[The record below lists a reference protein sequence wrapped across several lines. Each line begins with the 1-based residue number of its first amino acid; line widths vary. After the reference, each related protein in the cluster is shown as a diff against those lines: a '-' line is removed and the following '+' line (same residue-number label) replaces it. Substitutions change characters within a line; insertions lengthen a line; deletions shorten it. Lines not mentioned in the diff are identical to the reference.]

1 MPSPPYSPPLPPAP
15 RTGLRVAVLLSAP
28 WVVAEDLSLDGVE
41 IREVRRYALWRRR
54 ELQWQHV
61 TPETLPMLLGEGKVD
76 LAIGGLR
83 ATPELKASARTARFS
98 NHRLDKDQCPRS
110 RGFRHVW
117 AVPRGAQREWAA
129 VNAYLQVVR
138 HRPVFAASR

>member
-1 MPSPPYSPPLPPAP
+1 MRSTCSRPLP
-15 RTGLRVAVLLSAP
+15 RTELRVAVLLSAP
-28 WVVAEDLSLDGVE
+28 WVVAADLSLDGVE

-54 ELQWQHV
+54 ELQWQPV
-61 TPETLPMLLGEGKVD
+61 TPDTLPVLLGKGQVD

-83 ATPELKASARTARFS
+83 ATPDLTASARLARFS
-98 NHRLDKDQCPRS
+98 EHRLDKELCPHS

-117 AVPRGAQREWAA
+117 AVPRGARREWAA

-138 HRPVFAASR
+138 HRPVFADTPLA

>member
-1 MPSPPYSPPLPPAP
+1 MLSTPPCPSPLAE
-15 RTGLRVAVLLSAP
+15 LRVAVMLDPP
-28 WVVAEDLSLDGVE
+28 WVVADELSLDGVE

-61 TPETLPMLLGEGKVD
+61 TRETLPALLDGGQVH

-83 ATPELKASARTARFS
+83 ATPDLSAAARLARFS
-98 NHRLDKDQCPRS
+98 EHRLDKELCPRS

-117 AVPRGAQREWAA
+117 AVPRHARREWAA

-138 HRPVFAASR
+138 HRPVFAETSVA

>member
-1 MPSPPYSPPLPPAP
+1 MLPTPSRQLP
-15 RTGLRVAVLLSAP
+15 RSELRVAVLLSAP
-28 WVVAEDLSLDGVE
+28 WVVAEELSLDGVE
-41 IREVRRYALWRRR
+41 IREVRRYALWRQR

-61 TPETLPMLLGEGKVD
+61 TRESLAALLDEGQVH

-83 ATPELKASARTARFS
+83 ATPELTAAARLARFS
-98 NHRLDKDQCPRS
+98 EHRLDKHLCPRS

-117 AVPRGAQREWAA
+117 AVPRGARREWAA

-138 HRPVFAASR
+138 HRPAFAEAAMA

>member
-1 MPSPPYSPPLPPAP
+1 MLSTPCRQPP
-15 RTGLRVAVLLSAP
+15 RTELRVAVLLSAP
-28 WVVAEDLSLDGVE
+28 WVVAEELSLDGVE
-41 IREVRRYALWRRR
+41 IREVRRYALWRQR

-61 TPETLPMLLGEGKVD
+61 THESLSALLVEGRVH

-83 ATPELKASARTARFS
+83 ATPELTASARVARFS
-98 NHRLDKDQCPRS
+98 EHRLDKHLCPRS

-117 AVPRGAQREWAA
+117 AVPRCARREWAA

-138 HRPVFAASR
+138 HRPVFAEASMA

>member
-1 MPSPPYSPPLPPAP
+1 MLSPSSHPAP
-15 RTGLRVAVLLSAP
+15 RAELRVAVLLSAP
-28 WVVAEDLSLDGVE
+28 WAVAEDLSLDGVE
-41 IREVRRYALWRRR
+41 IREVRRYALWRGR
-54 ELQWQHV
+54 ELKWQHV
-61 TPETLPMLLGEGKVD
+61 TPETLPVLLGEGKVD

-83 ATPELKASARTARFS
+83 ATPELTASARTARFS
-98 NHRLDKDQCPRS
+98 EQRLDKDKCPQS

-138 HRPVFAASR
+138 HRQVFADTCLA

>member
-1 MPSPPYSPPLPPAP
+1 
-15 RTGLRVAVLLSAP
+15 VAVLLSPP
-28 WVVAEDLSLDGVE
+28 WVVAEDLTLDGVE

-61 TPETLPMLLGEGKVD
+61 TSDVLPELLGEHQVD

-83 ATPELKASARTARFS
+83 ATPELEATARTARFS
-98 NHRLDKDQCPRS
+98 ECRLDKDLCPQS

-138 HRPVFAASR
+138 HRPVFAETTFA